1 MANPTIYGPR
11 YSTYARSILLALAE
25 KGVACDV
32 HEVDIFKGEHQTPE
46 HLARHPFGKVPAF
59 SHDGL
64 DLYETVAVLRY
75 VDEAFDGPKLQP
87 ADVKARARM
96 QQVMGVVDSYA
107 YSAFVT
113 HLFIPRAVVPML
125 GGETDEAA
133 VAAAL
138 PDVEKAVRALDTLI
152 DGNAFFAGAD
162 LSLADLHVVP
172 VYDYL
177 SQTPEGQKV
186 LAGAPNLSRW
196 WDAMQDR
203 PSVVQTQPQLG

>member
-1 MANPTIYGPR
+1 M
-11 YSTYARSILLALAE
+11 
-25 KGVACDV
+25 
-32 HEVDIFKGEHQTPE
+32 
-46 HLARHPFGKVPAF
+46 
-59 SHDGL
+59 
-64 DLYETVAVLRY
+64 LRY

-87 ADVKARARM
+87 ADVRARARM

-107 YSAFVT
+107 YAAFVT

-125 GGETDEAA
+125 GGEVDEAA
-133 VAAAL
+133 IAAAL

-162 LSLADLHVVP
+162 VSLADLHVVP

-177 SQTPEGQKV
+177 WQTPEGQKV

-196 WDAMQDR
+196 WDAMKDR
-203 PSVVQTQPQLG
+203 PSVVQTRPQLG